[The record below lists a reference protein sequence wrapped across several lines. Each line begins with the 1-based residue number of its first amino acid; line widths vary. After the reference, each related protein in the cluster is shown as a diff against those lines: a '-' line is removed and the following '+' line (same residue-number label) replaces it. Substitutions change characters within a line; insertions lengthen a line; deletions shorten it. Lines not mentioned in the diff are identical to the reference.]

1 MAFLQN
7 YTEFWN
13 FPSKF
18 SVCTIGTCCTYVV
31 SSLKGAA
38 DKCWI
43 CTNVSKSKQ
52 SKCYSISLVL
62 WCLEINIGSDYL
74 WRSGAFL
81 RMSAAQALS
90 HNGGACNSV
99 WWLRSAGLEIV
110 FYKKGEIRQSAAWDT
125 CSSFLLQPRH
135 PNGSWEGAEPS
146 AGCGTAFSESWPAD
160 KCYATQALSFLL
172 GFVSFPPPA
181 FINLQP
187 LCCTSYCL
195 LSLEDVFS
203 PPRLILCVKTPLHPC
218 SLMACFVLT
227 QRTNSNI

>member
-18 SVCTIGTCCTYVV
+18 CVCTFGTCCTYVV
-31 SSLKGAA
+31 SSQKGAA

-62 WCLEINIGSDYL
+62 WCLEINIGSAHL
-74 WRSGAFL
+74 GRSGASL
-81 RMSAAQALS
+81 RMSAARSAPSQA
-90 HNGGACNSV
+90 GGAGNFL
-99 WWLRSAGLEIV
+99 WWLKRAGLETV
-110 FYKKGEIRQSAAWDT
+110 FWKRGNKTKCCMGDT
-125 CSSFLLQPRH
+125 CSRCSLQPRH
-135 PNGSWEGAEPS
+135 PGGSRGQPGAEPG
-146 AGCGTAFSESWPAD
+146 AGCGTASPESQPAD
-160 KCYATQALSFLL
+160 KCSSHTRPQFSPYFCLF
-172 GFVSFPPPA
+172 FPPPT

-195 LSLEDVFS
+195 LSG
-203 PPRLILCVKTPLHPC
+203 
-218 SLMACFVLT
+218 
-227 QRTNSNI
+227 RTFFPHLA